1 MLSGFHHVLSVRS
14 HLEAGGAEQGI
25 LRQRLEHLRPGDRG
39 GEPARPRP
47 RERRRHL
54 CHEGDEAGEFSLNI
68 TFFIELFSNCT
79 SFGGMTKQH
88 HCHCIGICSLNVSCN
103 AQCPI
108 FLHKCYIPPTN
119 NSLMMTKE

>member
-14 HLEAGGAEQGI
+14 HLEACGAEQGI

-54 CHEGDEAGEFSLNI
+54 RHEGDEAGEFSFRY
-68 TFFIELFSNCT
+68 TPSFI
-79 SFGGMTKQH
+79 
-88 HCHCIGICSLNVSCN
+88 
-103 AQCPI
+103 
-108 FLHKCYIPPTN
+108 Y
-119 NSLMMTKE
+119 

>member
-54 CHEGDEAGEFSLNI
+54 RHERDEAGEC
-68 TFFIELFSNCT
+68 TFKYTFI
-79 SFGGMTKQH
+79 
-88 HCHCIGICSLNVSCN
+88 
-103 AQCPI
+103 
-108 FLHKCYIPPTN
+108 Y
-119 NSLMMTKE
+119 

>member
-54 CHEGDEAGEFSLNI
+54 RHEGDEAGEFCFRYTIIHLHLLS
-68 TFFIELFSNCT
+68 FIQIALVLAGPSST
-79 SFGGMTKQH
+79 IAIALAYAH
-88 HCHCIGICSLNVSCN
+88 
-103 AQCPI
+103 
-108 FLHKCYIPPTN
+108 
-119 NSLMMTKE
+119 